1 MILYKVFGAFIAIFS
16 FAIMLDTPKKYL
28 TYAGVVGA
36 IGWFVYLIANNQ
48 FANDI
53 LATFLSALA
62 IAFVSQVFARIF
74 KVPMTVFLVA
84 GILPTVPG
92 AGMYRIVYY
101 FIQNDMDM
109 AAHYLAVTLELA
121 GAIAIGIFLV
131 DAAFRVFQKG
141 WKQNSLRYQEKNVDK
156 KSKIV

>member
-1 MILYKVFGAFIAIFS
+1 MIVYKVIGAFIAIFS
-16 FAIMLDTPKKYL
+16 FAIMLETPKKYL
-28 TYAGVVGA
+28 PYAGIVGA
-36 IGWFVYLIANNQ
+36 IGWLVYLLMLAKSPNE
-48 FANDI
+48 I

-62 IAFVSQVFARIF
+62 IALVSQIFARVL
-74 KVPMTVFLVA
+74 KLPVTVFLVA

-109 AAHYLAVTLELA
+109 AAHYLALTLELA

-131 DAAFRVFQKG
+131 DAMFRMFQKG
-141 WKQNSLRYQEKNVDK
+141 RTQNSLTYIEKNIDK
-156 KSKIV
+156 

>member
-1 MILYKVFGAFIAIFS
+1 MIIYKVIGAFIAIFM
-16 FAIMLDTPKKYL
+16 FAIMLETPRKYIVF
-28 TYAGVVGA
+28 AGFVGA
-36 IGWFVYLIANNQ
+36 IGWLVYLLALEQKPNE
-48 FANDI
+48 I

-62 IAFVSQVFARIF
+62 IAFVSQIFARVF
-74 KVPMTVFLVA
+74 KIPVTVFLVA

-109 AAHYLAVTLELA
+109 AAHYLALTLELA

-131 DAAFRVFQKG
+131 DAMFRMFQRG
-141 WKQNSLRYQEKNVDK
+141 WKQNSLKYQEKNIDK
-156 KSKIV
+156 